1 MRLIRR
7 ATGTNMT
14 LLTPKNLARWI
25 NMCGMSFLLMACQSS
40 PTWLDQHFGQSVQA
54 ALTQQTRHPADVA
67 CPRHGTQASGVHL
80 AMPHHNTAC
89 TVRYNTEHDSD
100 GISVKSAIEQYQQ
113 SYQKSHE
120 RAPAIHIGVGSIQT
134 P

>member
-1 MRLIRR
+1 
-7 ATGTNMT
+7 MT
-14 LLTPKNLARWI
+14 LLTSQKLARWI
-25 NMCGMSFLLMACQSS
+25 NMGGMCFLLMACQSS

-54 ALTQQTRHPADVA
+54 AQHQQTRHPASVVCPQHSTQDSDV
-67 CPRHGTQASGVHL
+67 RL

-89 TVRYNTEHDSD
+89 PFRYNTEHDSD

-113 SYQKSHE
+113 SFQKSPD
-120 RAPAIHIGVGSIQT
+120 RAPAIHIGVDSIQT